1 MRVTAQRPPKQKS
14 RRHRRRS
21 LSTLRTRT
29 SRQSTWTRSWAS
41 ATDMHGRLTDI
52 IGGSTARPIMPDGMI
67 RGSMEEGS
75 MIHGFMTRIGMEDGT
90 AVHIGQDGMTRGTA
104 RGEIHGTTITIGTTT
119 IITTTTTIIT
129 TTIRSSMDRVMLTEA
144 TAFISDQEEVKA
156 ECQGDM
162 GQALLYAAAPQ
173 QCAVLLPQG
182 KQALRGAALQAG

>member
-1 MRVTAQRPPKQKS
+1 MRVTAQRPPGQKS

-29 SRQSTWTRSWAS
+29 SRQFTWTRSWAS

-52 IGGSTARPIMPDGMI
+52 TGESTARPIMPDGMT

-75 MIHGFMTRIGMEDGT
+75 MTHGFMTRIGMEDGT

-104 RGEIHGTTITIGTTT
+104 RGEIRGTTITIGTTT
-119 IITTTTTIIT
+119 IITIITIIITAT
-129 TTIRSSMDRVMLTEA
+129 TRSSMDRVMFTEA
-144 TAFISDQEEVKA
+144 SQFISDQGEVKA

-173 QCAVLLPQG
+173 QCAALQG
-182 KQALRGAALQAG
+182 KRPLREGALQAN

>member
-1 MRVTAQRPPKQKS
+1 MHVTAQRPPRQKS

-52 IGGSTARPIMPDGMI
+52 IGGSTARPIMPDGMT

-75 MIHGFMTRIGMEDGT
+75 MTHGFMTRIGMEDGI

-104 RGEIHGTTITIGTTT
+104 RGEIRGTTITIGTIT
-119 IITTTTTIIT
+119 IIITATT
-129 TTIRSSMDRVMLTEA
+129 RSSMDRVMFTEA
-144 TAFISDQEEVKA
+144 SQFISDQGEVKE

-173 QCAVLLPQG
+173 QCAALLPQG
-182 KQALRGAALQAG
+182 KQALRGAVLQAG

>member
-1 MRVTAQRPPKQKS
+1 MRVTAQRPPGQKS

-29 SRQSTWTRSWAS
+29 SRQFTWTRSWAS

-52 IGGSTARPIMPDGMI
+52 TGESTARPIMPDGMT

-75 MIHGFMTRIGMEDGT
+75 MTHGFMTRIGMEDGT

-104 RGEIHGTTITIGTTT
+104 RGEIRGTTITIGTTIIIIT
-119 IITTTTTIIT
+119 IIITATT
-129 TTIRSSMDRVMLTEA
+129 RSSMDRVMFTEA
-144 TAFISDQEEVKA
+144 SQFISDQEEVKA

-182 KQALRGAALQAG
+182 KQPLRGAALQAG

>member
-1 MRVTAQRPPKQKS
+1 MRVTAQRPPGQKS

-29 SRQSTWTRSWAS
+29 SRQFTWTRSWAS

-52 IGGSTARPIMPDGMI
+52 IGESTARPIMPDGMT

-75 MIHGFMTRIGMEDGT
+75 MTHGFMIRIGMEDGT

-104 RGEIHGTTITIGTTT
+104 RGETRGTTITIGTTT
-119 IITTTTTIIT
+119 IIITIIT
-129 TTIRSSMDRVMLTEA
+129 TATTRSSMDRVMLTEA
-144 TAFISDQEEVKA
+144 GQFISDQGEVKA
-156 ECQGDM
+156 ECQGGM

-173 QCAVLLPQG
+173 QCAALQG
-182 KQALRGAALQAG
+182 KRPLCEGALQAN

>member
-1 MRVTAQRPPKQKS
+1 MRVTAQRPPRQKS

-29 SRQSTWTRSWAS
+29 SRQFTWTRSWAS

-52 IGGSTARPIMPDGMI
+52 IGGSTARPIMPDGMT

-75 MIHGFMTRIGMEDGT
+75 MTHGFMIRIGMEDGT

-104 RGEIHGTTITIGTTT
+104 RGEIHGTTITIGIT
-119 IITTTTTIIT
+119 IIITTTTIIT

-144 TAFISDQEEVKA
+144 SLFISDQEEVKA

-173 QCAVLLPQG
+173 QCAVLLLQG
-182 KQALRGAALQAG
+182 KQPLRGAALQAG

>member
-1 MRVTAQRPPKQKS
+1 MRVTAQRPPGQNS

-29 SRQSTWTRSWAS
+29 SRQFTWIRSWAS

-52 IGGSTARPIMPDGMI
+52 TGESTARPIMPDGMT

-75 MIHGFMTRIGMEDGT
+75 MTHGFMTRIGMEDGT

-104 RGEIHGTTITIGTTT
+104 RGEIRGTTITIGTTT
-119 IITTTTTIIT
+119 IITIIIT
-129 TTIRSSMDRVMLTEA
+129 ATTRSSMDRVMFTEA
-144 TAFISDQEEVKA
+144 SQFISDQEEVKA

-182 KQALRGAALQAG
+182 KQPLRGAALQAG

>member
-1 MRVTAQRPPKQKS
+1 MRVTAQRPPGQKS

-29 SRQSTWTRSWAS
+29 SRQFTWIRSWAS

-52 IGGSTARPIMPDGMI
+52 TGESTARPIMPDGMT

-75 MIHGFMTRIGMEDGT
+75 MTHGFMTRIGMEDGT

-104 RGEIHGTTITIGTTT
+104 RGEIRGTTITIGTTIIIIT
-119 IITTTTTIIT
+119 IIITATT
-129 TTIRSSMDRVMLTEA
+129 RSSMDRVMFTEA
-144 TAFISDQEEVKA
+144 SQFISDQGEVKA

-173 QCAVLLPQG
+173 QCAALQG
-182 KQALRGAALQAG
+182 KRPLREGALQAN

>member
-1 MRVTAQRPPKQKS
+1 MRVTAQRPPGQKS

-29 SRQSTWTRSWAS
+29 SRQFTWTRSWAS
-41 ATDMHGRLTDI
+41 ATDMHGRHTDI
-52 IGGSTARPIMPDGMI
+52 TGESTARPIMPDGMT

-75 MIHGFMTRIGMEDGT
+75 MTHGFMTRIGMEDGT

-104 RGEIHGTTITIGTTT
+104 RGEIRGTTITIGTTT
-119 IITTTTTIIT
+119 IITIITIIITAT
-129 TTIRSSMDRVMLTEA
+129 TRSSMDRVMFTEA
-144 TAFISDQEEVKA
+144 SQFISDQGEVKA

-173 QCAVLLPQG
+173 QCAALQG
-182 KQALRGAALQAG
+182 KRPLREGALQAN

>member
-1 MRVTAQRPPKQKS
+1 MRVTAQRPPGQKS

-29 SRQSTWTRSWAS
+29 SRQFTWTRSWAS

-52 IGGSTARPIMPDGMI
+52 TGESTARPIMPDGMT

-75 MIHGFMTRIGMEDGT
+75 MTHGFMTRIGMEDGT

-104 RGEIHGTTITIGTTT
+104 RGEIRGEIRGTTITIGTTT
-119 IITTTTTIIT
+119 IITIIIT
-129 TTIRSSMDRVMLTEA
+129 ATTRSSMDRVMFTEA
-144 TAFISDQEEVKA
+144 SQFISDQGEVKA

-173 QCAVLLPQG
+173 QCAALQG
-182 KQALRGAALQAG
+182 KRPQREEALQAN

>member
-41 ATDMHGRLTDI
+41 ATDMLGRHTDI
-52 IGGSTARPIMPDGMI
+52 IGESTARPIMPDGMT

-75 MIHGFMTRIGMEDGT
+75 MTHGFMTRIGMEDGT

-104 RGEIHGTTITIGTTT
+104 RGEIRGTTITIGTTT
-119 IITTTTTIIT
+119 IIITIIITAT
-129 TTIRSSMDRVMLTEA
+129 TRSSMDRVMFTEA
-144 TAFISDQEEVKA
+144 SLFISDQGEVKA

-182 KQALRGAALQAG
+182 KRPLRGAALQAG

>member
-1 MRVTAQRPPKQKS
+1 MRVTAQRPPRQKS

-29 SRQSTWTRSWAS
+29 SRQFTWTRSWAS

-52 IGGSTARPIMPDGMI
+52 TGESTARPIMPDGMT

-75 MIHGFMTRIGMEDGT
+75 MTHGFMTRIGTEDGT

-104 RGEIHGTTITIGTTT
+104 RGEIRGTTITIGITT
-119 IITTTTTIIT
+119 IITTTTTIT

-144 TAFISDQEEVKA
+144 SQFISDQEEVKA

-182 KQALRGAALQAG
+182 KRPLRGAALQAG

>member
-1 MRVTAQRPPKQKS
+1 MLG
-14 RRHRRRS
+14 RH
-21 LSTLRTRT
+21 
-29 SRQSTWTRSWAS
+29 
-41 ATDMHGRLTDI
+41 TDI
-52 IGGSTARPIMPDGMI
+52 IGESTARPIMPDGMT

-75 MIHGFMTRIGMEDGT
+75 MTHGFMIRIGMEDGI

-104 RGEIHGTTITIGTTT
+104 RGEIRGTTITIGTTT

-144 TAFISDQEEVKA
+144 SLFISDQEEVKA

-182 KQALRGAALQAG
+182 RRPLRGAVLQAG

>member
-1 MRVTAQRPPKQKS
+1 MRVTAQRPPRQKS

-52 IGGSTARPIMPDGMI
+52 IGESTARPIMPAGMT

-75 MIHGFMTRIGMEDGT
+75 MTHGFMTRIGMEDGT

-104 RGEIHGTTITIGTTT
+104 RVEIRGTTITIGIT
-119 IITTTTTIIT
+119 IIIITIIITAT
-129 TTIRSSMDRVMLTEA
+129 THSSMDRVMLTEA
-144 TAFISDQEEVKA
+144 SLFISDQGEVKA

-182 KQALRGAALQAG
+182 KQALRGVALQAG

>member
-1 MRVTAQRPPKQKS
+1 MRVTAQRPPGQKS

-21 LSTLRTRT
+21 LSISRTRT

-41 ATDMHGRLTDI
+41 ATDMLGRHTDI
-52 IGGSTARPIMPDGMI
+52 IGESTARPIMPAGMT

-75 MIHGFMTRIGMEDGT
+75 MTHGFMTRIGMEDGT

-104 RGEIHGTTITIGTTT
+104 RGEIRGTTITIGTTIIT
-119 IITTTTTIIT
+119 IITIIIT
-129 TTIRSSMDRVMLTEA
+129 ATTRSSMDRVMLTEA
-144 TAFISDQEEVKA
+144 SLFISDQEEVKA

-182 KQALRGAALQAG
+182 KRPLRGAVLQAG

>member
-1 MRVTAQRPPKQKS
+1 MRVTAQLPPGQKS

-29 SRQSTWTRSWAS
+29 SRQFTWTRSWAS
-41 ATDMHGRLTDI
+41 ATDMHGRHTDI
-52 IGGSTARPIMPDGMI
+52 TGESTARPIMPDGMT

-75 MIHGFMTRIGMEDGT
+75 MTHGFMTRIGMEDGT

-104 RGEIHGTTITIGTTT
+104 RGEIRGTTITIGTTT
-119 IITTTTTIIT
+119 IIITIIITAT
-129 TTIRSSMDRVMLTEA
+129 TRSSMDRVMFTEA
-144 TAFISDQEEVKA
+144 SQFISDQGEVKA

-182 KQALRGAALQAG
+182 KQPLRGAALQAG

>member
-21 LSTLRTRT
+21 LSISRTRT

-41 ATDMHGRLTDI
+41 ATDMLGRHTDI
-52 IGGSTARPIMPDGMI
+52 MGESTARPIMPDGMT

-75 MIHGFMTRIGMEDGT
+75 MTHGFMIRIGMEDGI

-104 RGEIHGTTITIGTTT
+104 RGEIHGTTITIG
-119 IITTTTTIIT
+119 IIITTTTIIT

-144 TAFISDQEEVKA
+144 SLFISDQEEVKA

-182 KQALRGAALQAG
+182 KRPLRGAALQAG

>member
-1 MRVTAQRPPKQKS
+1 MRVTTQRPPGQKS

-29 SRQSTWTRSWAS
+29 SRQFTWTRSWAS

-52 IGGSTARPIMPDGMI
+52 TGESTARPIMPDGMT

-75 MIHGFMTRIGMEDGT
+75 MTHGFMTRIGMEDGT

-104 RGEIHGTTITIGTTT
+104 RGEIRGTTITIGTTT
-119 IITTTTTIIT
+119 IITATT
-129 TTIRSSMDRVMLTEA
+129 RSSMDRVMLTEA
-144 TAFISDQEEVKA
+144 GQFISDQEEVKA

-173 QCAVLLPQG
+173 QCAALQG
-182 KQALRGAALQAG
+182 KRPLREGALQAN

>member
-1 MRVTAQRPPKQKS
+1 MRVTAQRPPGQKS

-29 SRQSTWTRSWAS
+29 SRQFTWTRSWAS

-52 IGGSTARPIMPDGMI
+52 TGESTARPIMPDGMT

-75 MIHGFMTRIGMEDGT
+75 MTLGFMIRIGMEDGT
-90 AVHIGQDGMTRGTA
+90 AVHIGQDGMTRGMV
-104 RGEIHGTTITIGTTT
+104 RGETRGTMITIGTTT
-119 IITTTTTIIT
+119 IITIITIIITAT
-129 TTIRSSMDRVMLTEA
+129 TRSSMDRVMFTEA
-144 TAFISDQEEVKA
+144 SQFISDQGEVKA

-173 QCAVLLPQG
+173 QCAALQG
-182 KQALRGAALQAG
+182 KRPLREGALQAN

>member
-1 MRVTAQRPPKQKS
+1 MRVTTQLPPRQKS

-29 SRQSTWTRSWAS
+29 SRQFTWTRSWAS
-41 ATDMHGRLTDI
+41 ATDMHGRHTDI
-52 IGGSTARPIMPDGMI
+52 TGESTARPIMPDGLT

-75 MIHGFMTRIGMEDGT
+75 MTHGFMTRIGMEDGT

-104 RGEIHGTTITIGTTT
+104 RGEIRGTTITIGTTT
-119 IITTTTTIIT
+119 IIITIIITAT
-129 TTIRSSMDRVMLTEA
+129 TRSSMDRVMFTEA
-144 TAFISDQEEVKA
+144 SQFISDQGEVKA

-173 QCAVLLPQG
+173 QCAALQG
-182 KQALRGAALQAG
+182 KQPLREGALQAN

>member
-1 MRVTAQRPPKQKS
+1 MRVTAQRPPGQKS

-29 SRQSTWTRSWAS
+29 SRQFTWTRSWAS
-41 ATDMHGRLTDI
+41 ATDMHGRHTDI
-52 IGGSTARPIMPDGMI
+52 TGESTARPIMPDGMT

-75 MIHGFMTRIGMEDGT
+75 MTHGFMTRIGMEDGT

-104 RGEIHGTTITIGTTT
+104 RGEILGTTITIGTTT
-119 IITTTTTIIT
+119 IITIITIIITAT
-129 TTIRSSMDRVMLTEA
+129 TRSSMDRVMFTEA
-144 TAFISDQEEVKA
+144 SQFISDQGEVKA

-173 QCAVLLPQG
+173 QCAALQG
-182 KQALRGAALQAG
+182 KRPLREGALQAN